1 MMSNRVFARPR
12 QPSVLAHQRPSF
24 SRPQRIALGLLFSHG
39 RIATQRSTEFRSSST
54 YSTSSNFFRQAVLK
68 RSLPLE
74 IVIAGFCKV
83 AKYCAL
89 TTSYPVKLSRFFTSP
104 TTESSGSRIT
114 LSDASRYSSAE
125 NPVQSLSKGTYPRKI
140 PSSTTLRTGS
150 GRFFFV

>member
-1 MMSNRVFARPR
+1 MSKRAFARPR
-12 QPSVLAHQRPSF
+12 HPSVLAHQRPSF
-24 SRPQRIALGLLFSHG
+24 SLPQRIAFGLSFSHG
-39 RIATQRSTEFRSSST
+39 RMAIQRSTEFRSSST

-83 AKYCAL
+83 AKYCAR
-89 TTSYPVKLSRFFTSP
+89 TTSYPLRSKRFMTS
-104 TTESSGSRIT
+104 TVSCCFSRIT

-125 NPVQSLSKGTYPRKI
+125 KPVQSLSKGTYPRKI
-140 PSSTTLRTGS
+140 PSFTTLRTGS